1 VKRLFTGARSRLL
14 TVIAFG
20 ILAAGLFVWMF
31 TGTGNYIPFVQP
43 RQWQAVVYLDDADN
57 AVQADRVQ
65 IAGVQVGKIVSA
77 TREGEQAKVV
87 FDVDESAAPL
97 HQGLRVRLG
106 SRSLV
111 EESYLDI
118 TDGQGAPLADGT
130 VIPPSQVVPSVQ
142 VHDVLASLDDK
153 TRADAGSLLRSMGPA
168 TAGTG
173 PDTARIMNGLG
184 DLGRQGN
191 TALDAIAA
199 QSSDLRTLS
208 QQLPVVLNSLNTSQG
223 QIAGLVTDAQQL
235 THAVAGRQDQV
246 QAVVNKLPGVLD
258 SAKDASGGLDDISGS
273 LAPVASNLRTAS
285 PYLSQALKQLPD
297 TTKDLHG
304 LLPHLD
310 QVLDKAP
317 TTLDKIPDFDDNVQ
331 DVIPPT
337 RALLQDLNPALNYL
351 APYGDEVGQFLS
363 NFNSVLQYTDEKGA
377 HYIRLQPVIN
387 FPNSIQSPVKLPQVT
402 TYTNPFPPDGK
413 AGNPGPFGNTPYP
426 RVERE
431 GQ

>member
-1 VKRLFTGARSRLL
+1 VRRVFTGSRTRLL

-20 ILAAGLFVWMF
+20 VLAVGLFVWLF

-77 TREGEQAKVV
+77 TREGEKAKVV

-97 HQGLRVRLG
+97 HQGVHVRLG

-118 TDGQGAPLADGT
+118 TDGTGAALADGT
-130 VIPPSQVVPSVQ
+130 VIPPSQVQPSVQ
-142 VHDVLASLDDK
+142 VHDVLDSLDDK
-153 TRADAGSLLRSMGPA
+153 TRADAGALLRSTGPA

-199 QSSDLRTLS
+199 QSADLRTLS
-208 QQLPVVLNSLNTSQG
+208 QQLPVVLDSLNTSQG
-223 QIAGLVTDAQQL
+223 QIADLVTNAQQL

-246 QAVVNKLPGVLD
+246 QATVNKLPGVLD
-258 SAKDASGGLDDISGS
+258 SAKDATSGLNEVSDA
-273 LAPVASNLRTAS
+273 LAPVAANLRTAS
-285 PYLSQALKQLPD
+285 PYLEQGLTQLPG
-297 TTKDLHG
+297 TTKDLRG

-317 TTLDKIPDFDDNVQ
+317 TTLDKLPSLDDNVN
-331 DVIPPT
+331 DVIPPA
-337 RALLQDLNPALNYL
+337 RSLLQDLNPALKYL
-351 APYGDEVGQFLS
+351 APYGTEVGIFLS

-377 HYIRLQPVIN
+377 HYIRLQPVVN
-387 FPNSIQSPVKLPQVT
+387 FPNSVQSPVKLPQVT
-402 TYTNPFPPDGK
+402 TYTNPFPAPGK
-413 AGNPGPFGNTPYP
+413 AANPGPFGTTPYQ

-431 GQ
+431 PR